1 MLLAIDVGNTNMVF
15 GIFEGAELKGS
26 FRVMTVGDRTSDEL
40 GLLVCQ
46 YFQRFGLEL
55 GQVEDVREAAA
66 LIEGEELDAL
76 FDQFAEEY
84 QTESGSQKLL
94 SYSLRTT
101 LHVGRV
107 DGGF

>member
-55 GQVEDVREAAA
+55 DQIEAVVIGSVVPQVMHTLTNAIQKYVGKTP
-66 LIEGEELDAL
+66 LVLD
-76 FDQFAEEY
+76 
-84 QTESGSQKLL
+84 
-94 SYSLRTT
+94 
-101 LHVGRV
+101 
-107 DGGF
+107 DGLDPGLPYIPCASE